1 MKFLGNNN
9 QIDLI
14 KKLIEKKQFPN
25 SLILSGQKGVGK
37 SLIARNIAYCLV
49 DCIKLDELN
58 YINKQTSHDILFVC
72 KGNLEEK
79 KQSKQLMS
87 RDDISHISSFF
98 KTKNESHSKRV
109 CIIDAI
115 DDLSLD
121 AINSLLKIIEEPNI
135 NNHFIL
141 ISHDNKKLLP
151 TIKSRSFQIKFNNF
165 KKRDFLSILD
175 EIDDLKTVNHSY
187 LYELTRGS
195 LNISRSY
202 INNDF
207 RDIDD
212 HLQKIYEN
220 NNSIKSNTAYHYINF
235 LNNKGGDKDL
245 IISFFD
251 YLILK
256 KILYIKSNINN
267 LHYTKID
274 RIISMANELK
284 KLKERYITFNLSFEH
299 ILIHYFN
306 LLKLQ

>member
-1 MKFLGNNN
+1 MKILGNHI

-58 YINKQTSHDILFVC
+58 YINKLTSHDILFVC

-165 KKRDFLSILD
+165 KKSDFLSILD

-235 LNNKGGDKDL
+235 LNNKGGDKAL

-256 KILYIKSNINN
+256 KILYIKSSINN

-274 RIISMANELK
+274 RFISMANELK

-306 LLKLQ
+306 LLKQQ